1 MKVYD
6 RNLTGTAPPEP
17 SQTQE
22 AERSGRSGGT
32 DQTGGAVG
40 GGDRVELSSTLG
52 SLSRALSSYSSDRAG
67 RVQQLA
73 AQYLSGSYQP
83 DTAAISRGIVQE
95 ALGA

>member
-6 RNLTGTAPPEP
+6 RNLTGTALPE
-17 SQTQE
+17 SGQTQE
-22 AERSGRSGGT
+22 TERSGQSGGT
-32 DQTGGAVG
+32 NQPGGVAAG
-40 GGDRVELSSTLG
+40 ADRVELSSTLG

-83 DTAAISRGIVQE
+83 DAAAISRGIIQE